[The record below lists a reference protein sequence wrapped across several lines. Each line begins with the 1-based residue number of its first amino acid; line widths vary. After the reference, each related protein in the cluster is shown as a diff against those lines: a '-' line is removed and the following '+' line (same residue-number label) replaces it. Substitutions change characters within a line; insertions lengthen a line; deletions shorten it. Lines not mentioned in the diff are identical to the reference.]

1 MRLGV
6 NRGTQTTSNVFAR
19 RPAPTARTPVTAEEL
34 GVDDVEEV
42 ARREAIGRV
51 DDVGLAPADEL
62 LADVDGERAAR

>member
-6 NRGTQTTSNVFAR
+6 KRGSQTTSNVSL
-19 RPAPTARTPVTAEEL
+19 PVACTDAANAGHRQEL

-51 DDVGLAPADEL
+51 EDVGLAPADEL
-62 LADVDGERAAR
+62 LADVER